1 MLISGGTVLLYS
13 ASFDQSCC
21 PLPGIN
27 LTSCSDKGLFL
38 SRRTTMSTCAARRI
52 WVVWRKWAE
61 NGPPWTGS
69 AETGLFVWD
78 ISLPSASNSF
88 LLVSEKTEWT
98 MPPFLLFISNEL
110 ETQTCLAVS
119 TRRLGQQFLN
129 NIKKHLGH
137 YGTATEHKDKEKR
150 RKKKGLD
157 AILLLFHSL
166 FPNGPQ
172 KKKPI
177 NANCS
182 WKYELLAR
190 NGSVSFTHLSFFSY
204 VFRKPLLQPF

>member
-78 ISLPSASNSF
+78 ISLPSTSNSF
-88 LLVSEKTEWT
+88 LLVSQKTERT
-98 MPPFLLFISNEL
+98 MFLLFISNEL

-129 NIKKHLGH
+129 NIKKTFGPLRNGD
-137 YGTATEHKDKEKR
+137 GTQRQRKKKK
-150 RKKKGLD
+150 KKKGLD
-157 AILLLFHSL
+157 TILLLFHSL

-172 KKKPI
+172 KKKATKKT
-177 NANCS
+177 NKC
-182 WKYELLAR
+182 
-190 NGSVSFTHLSFFSY
+190 
-204 VFRKPLLQPF
+204 